1 MYDYMDFDEF
11 LTFMSYYDEYE
22 RAEQERIFKQYDE
35 DSSGNISAADS
46 GPKGAVKRSASE

>member
-22 RAEQERIFKQYDE
+22 RAEQERIFKQYDS
-35 DSSGNISAADS
+35 DSSGNISAAFS
-46 GPKGAVKRSASE
+46 GPKKASKA

>member
-46 GPKGAVKRSASE
+46 GPKGAVKTLRF